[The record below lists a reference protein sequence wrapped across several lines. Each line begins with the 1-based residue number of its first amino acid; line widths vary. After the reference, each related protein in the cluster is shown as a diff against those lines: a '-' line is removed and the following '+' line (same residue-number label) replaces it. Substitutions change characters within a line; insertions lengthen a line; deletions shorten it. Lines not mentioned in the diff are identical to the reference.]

1 MCKYIFSIFS
11 ILLLIISCDDIP
23 RDNILDPKN
32 SSGYCQPVILI
43 EAFVNTSYDAC
54 DRAIEALYLI
64 EADYGGKIVVAEYHR
79 DVADSIDSYSYLQY
93 DALHQK
99 YVDESSSSTQRGV
112 PDIFVNGAA
121 NRVSGASSVNS
132 VRDRLNPII
141 SELVIQKNEYFLEPS
156 VEVNNTTINASCKVA
171 RLGNQAAADLR
182 LKLIFIKD
190 YGEPY
195 LKHVSILPE
204 QALIP
209 YVIDKIDAGEFVEK
223 KFDSLSFSFTNL
235 PDAVIF
241 TLTSEDEVE
250 IFQTIIWE
258 I

>member
-1 MCKYIFSIFS
+1 
-11 ILLLIISCDDIP
+11 
-23 RDNILDPKN
+23 LDPKN

-43 EAFVNTSYDAC
+43 EAFVNKSYAAC
-54 DRAIEALYLI
+54 DSAIEALYSI
-64 EADYGGKIVVAEYHR
+64 KDDYDSKIVVAEYHR
-79 DVADSIDSYSYLQY
+79 DVADSIDLYSDSRY
-93 DALHQK
+93 DALHQI
-99 YVDESSSSTQRGV
+99 YVDSSSSSTQRGV

-121 NRVSGASSVNS
+121 NRVSGASSVTS

-141 SELVIQKNEYFLEPS
+141 SELVIQKNEYILEPNIQ
-156 VEVNNTTINASCKVA
+156 VNGATINASCKVA

-190 YGEPY
+190 YGKTY

-209 YVIDKIDAGEFVEK
+209 YVIDKIDAGEFVDK
-223 KFDSLSFSFTNL
+223 KFDSLSFTNL

>member
-1 MCKYIFSIFS
+1 MYKYIFSIFI
-11 ILLLIISCDDIP
+11 ILFLLISCDDIP

-43 EAFVNTSYDAC
+43 EAFVNTSYPAC
-54 DRAIEALYLI
+54 DRAIEALNLI
-64 EADYGGKIVVAEYHR
+64 EADYGGKIVIAEYHR
-79 DVADSIDSYSYLQY
+79 DVAGSIDSCSYLQF
-93 DALHQK
+93 DAFHQK
-99 YVDESSSSTQRGV
+99 YVDASSSSTQRGI
-112 PDIFVNGAA
+112 PDIFVNGAG

-141 SELVIQKNEYFLEPS
+141 SELVIQKNEYILEPNIQ
-156 VEVNNTTINASCKVA
+156 VNGTTINASCKVA
-171 RLGNQAAADLR
+171 RLGNQAAAHLR

-190 YGEPY
+190 YGKTY
-195 LKHVSILPE
+195 LKHVSVLPE
-204 QALIP
+204 PALIP
-209 YVIDKIDAGEFVEK
+209 CVIIDKIEVGEFVEK
-223 KFDSLSFSFTNL
+223 KFDSLSFTNL

-241 TLTSEDEVE
+241 TLTSDDEVE